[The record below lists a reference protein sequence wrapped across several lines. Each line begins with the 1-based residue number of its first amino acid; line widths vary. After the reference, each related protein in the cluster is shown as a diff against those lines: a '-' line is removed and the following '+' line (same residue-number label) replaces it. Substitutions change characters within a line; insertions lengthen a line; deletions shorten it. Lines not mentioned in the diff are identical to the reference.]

1 MEQLAA
7 HIDNRWRL
15 STDSSTR
22 VRRDS
27 GSQTVAG
34 TRAQGEVSCGG
45 GPEATIS
52 AVSWQHGRA
61 TGRAAG
67 DDYRP
72 GQETSNQIRQHW
84 DARNGTAMVWKAE
97 ETRRRELRTCCSV
110 GPLVFTKAAG
120 RLGPLSGA
128 VTPCAG
134 HRPGPRA
141 PDTSIDA
148 GYLTFS
154 ARSNGLPQLPPFL

>member
-7 HIDNRWRL
+7 HIYNRWRL
-15 STDSSTR
+15 STDSSTH
-22 VRRDS
+22 VHRDS
-27 GSQTVAG
+27 GRKTVAG
-34 TRAQGEVSCGG
+34 TGAQREVSCNGW
-45 GPEATIS
+45 PEATIS

-120 RLGPLSGA
+120 RLGPCQGPSRRVQDTGLDH
-128 VTPCAG
+128 VCRTPISMRG
-134 HRPGPRA
+134 V
-141 PDTSIDA
+141 
-148 GYLTFS
+148 
-154 ARSNGLPQLPPFL
+154 